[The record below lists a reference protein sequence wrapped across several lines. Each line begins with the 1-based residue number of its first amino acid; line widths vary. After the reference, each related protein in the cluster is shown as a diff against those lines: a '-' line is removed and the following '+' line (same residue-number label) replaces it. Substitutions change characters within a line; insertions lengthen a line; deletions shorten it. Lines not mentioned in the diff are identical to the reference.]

1 MGDYLILLSMGDLM
15 IRVCTKALDGND
27 ARAMMANGDIL
38 EKKTQENM
46 WKHVETRVIMTKNT

>member
-1 MGDYLILLSMGDLM
+1 MGDLM

-38 EKKTQENM
+38 EERTQENM
-46 WKHVETRVIMTKNT
+46 WKHVLLWPKTRENTWKTRGKHV